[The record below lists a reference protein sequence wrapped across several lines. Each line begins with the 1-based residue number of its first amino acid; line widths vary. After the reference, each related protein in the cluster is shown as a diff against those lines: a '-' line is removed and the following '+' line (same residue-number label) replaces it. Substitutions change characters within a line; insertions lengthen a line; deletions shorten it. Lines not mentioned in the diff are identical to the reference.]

1 MTLQI
6 NCQLQAIQPKSD
18 WTYAIRF
25 SRKMEATALELAE
38 VFEEYGYESGDVLR
52 SLFSGTL
59 ENEK

>member
-1 MTLQI
+1 MYDHTD
-6 NCQLQAIQPKSD
+6 AV
-18 WTYAIRF
+18 RF
-25 SRKMEATALELAE
+25 TSHVEGPALELAE